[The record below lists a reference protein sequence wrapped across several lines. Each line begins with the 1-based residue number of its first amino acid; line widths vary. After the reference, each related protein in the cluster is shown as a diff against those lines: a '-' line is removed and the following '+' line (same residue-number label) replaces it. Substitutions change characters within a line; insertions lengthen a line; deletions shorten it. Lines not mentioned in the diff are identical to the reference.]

1 MDGADTKIRMSGP
14 LILLSPAKTL
24 NFEGALS
31 AALAAARPT
40 QPRMGGQTRQLT
52 AALSQLSRP
61 QIKSL
66 MGLSDNLATLN
77 HGRFARFE
85 AQPTRMAIGAFE
97 GMAFKTLDAPSL
109 TSNQLDYL
117 QSHLRILCG
126 LYGVLR
132 PYDEIRPY
140 RLEMSTKLAVGK
152 DSSLYAFWDAAITQS
167 IDAENPDWVL
177 HCASAEYGK
186 SVQFKSLRAP
196 VRPTLVSAMRSLA
209 RFKLRA
215 LSHMRRPAV

>member
-1 MDGADTKIRMSGP
+1 
-14 LILLSPAKTL
+14 
-24 NFEGALS
+24 
-31 AALAAARPT
+31 
-40 QPRMGGQTRQLT
+40 
-52 AALSQLSRP
+52 
-61 QIKSL
+61 
-66 MGLSDNLATLN
+66 MGLSDNLASLN

-140 RLEMSTKLAVGK
+140 RLEMSTKLA
-152 DSSLYAFWDAAITQS
+152 DSEKLGA
-167 IDAENPDWVL
+167 
-177 HCASAEYGK
+177 
-186 SVQFKSLRAP
+186 
-196 VRPTLVSAMRSLA
+196 SLA
-209 RFKLRA
+209 TAARGAASLCGVQCQWQKL
-215 LSHMRRPAV
+215 